1 AKSLLEEELAV
12 ARRIQQQFLP
22 TRLPEMSRF
31 GIAAIN
37 LPNKQVGGDYYDIMD
52 VGSGNYLVTIADVAG
67 KGVPAALLASMVQA
81 SVRTQAQDGKPVCEM
96 MDRLNRLVYDA
107 TPDDRFATCFLARVS
122 TAGLSL
128 SFSNAGHNYP
138 ILLPASGA
146 GRLLDF
152 GGIPLGIRPEFAY
165 GETSTPLGPGDAL
178 ILYTDGITD
187 ARNRLMQ
194 DYGEER
200 LFQFA
205 ADLPR
210 DLTAR
215 QLLDAISIDL
225 SKFTEGAEQ
234 ADDITLVALK
244 VL

>member
-1 AKSLLEEELAV
+1 
-12 ARRIQQQFLP
+12 
-22 TRLPEMSRF
+22 
-31 GIAAIN
+31 
-37 LPNKQVGGDYYDIMD
+37 
-52 VGSGNYLVTIADVAG
+52 
-67 KGVPAALLASMVQA
+67 MVQA

-96 MDRLNRLVYDA
+96 MDRLNRLVFDA

-138 ILLPASGA
+138 ILLPANGA

-152 GGIPLGIRPEFAY
+152 GGIPLGIRPEVAY
-165 GETSTPLGPGDAL
+165 GETTTPLGPGDAL

-205 ADLPR
+205 VDLPR

-215 QLLDAISIDL
+215 QLLDAISVDL
-225 SKFTEGAEQ
+225 SSFTEGAEQ

-244 VL
+244 AL